1 MIPKIIPG
9 KSFGGLVGYNEKKV
23 AKGMAELIGI
33 ENIPSPNVIKETL
46 EQVASFNPLCQTSTF
61 HVSLSFPPN
70 ERTLDNATLQAIANE
85 FMQGMGYQDNPYAIY
100 RHYDTDNQH
109 IHIVST
115 RIDWHGKRVSDF
127 QERRKAGKLATEIE
141 RKYGLIEVERNKK
154 SKRETQ
160 ARRIKPGP
168 ADKAN
173 ARQHIINAIATC
185 LEMKN
190 IISIDVLGERLKEYS
205 VGIRISDKKA
215 VCYFII
221 DENGRQTT
229 PAVPASAIP
238 FKPTYRRLGN
248 VIGRN
253 RKLIMERKNE
263 LKRKFSW
270 LHNYSTVWQETF
282 DKLLSDNHLKIKYA
296 ENSGGI
302 YGVSFIDTKN
312 GVVFKGSDLDCPYAF
327 LREILSGRATI
338 KKGNEH
344 KYIEKCYW
352 TLISANNHLDENDL
366 LVKEEFRDL
375 FYEQIR
381 RSANDIFVLSYQKA
395 IDEFIVRRKAEI
407 EKTEMQKNGRTG
419 KAVKESRHTSIVDTI
434 ADSVQKTGG
443 GLLRNLMS
451 AASTPT
457 KDIVQNDDDED
468 EETKIKILLGKLIK

>member
-1 MIPKIIPG
+1 MIPKIKSG

-33 ENIPSPNVIKETL
+33 ENIPLPNVIKQTL
-46 EQVASFNPLCQTSTF
+46 EQVASFNPLCQTLTF

-85 FMQGMGYQDNPYAIY
+85 FMHGMGYQDNPYAIY

-115 RIDWHGKRVSDF
+115 RIDWHGKRISDY

-141 RKYGLIEVERNKK
+141 KKYGLVEVERNKK
-154 SKRETQ
+154 SKKETQ

-185 LEMKN
+185 LEMKD
-190 IISIDVLGERLKEYS
+190 ITSIDDFGERLKDYS
-205 VGIRISDKKA
+205 VGIRISEKKA
-215 VCYFII
+215 VCYFIV
-221 DENGRQTT
+221 DENGRQAT
-229 PAVPASAIP
+229 PAVSASAIP

-253 RKLIMERKNE
+253 KKLITLRRNE
-263 LKRKFSW
+263 LKRKFNW
-270 LHNYSTVWQETF
+270 LRNYSVVRLETF
-282 DKLLSDNHLKIKYA
+282 GKFLSENHLKIKYA

-312 GVVFKGSDLDCPYAF
+312 GVVFKGSEIDCPYAF

-338 KKGNEH
+338 KKGNEQAF
-344 KYIEKCYW
+344 IEKCYRA
-352 TLISANNHLDENDL
+352 LIAANKHLDEKDL

-375 FYEQIR
+375 FYEQTR
-381 RSANDIFVLSYQKA
+381 RSANDTFALSYQKVA
-395 IDEFIVRRKAEI
+395 DEYIDSRKAEI
-407 EKTEMQKNGRTG
+407 EKTERQKNGG
-419 KAVKESRHTSIVDTI
+419 KGIAIKESHHTSKANTI
-434 ADSVQKTGG
+434 ADSVQKAGG
-443 GLLRNLMS
+443 GLLRDLMS
-451 AASTPT
+451 AAPTPT
-457 KDIVQNDDDED
+457 KGVVQNDDDED

>member
-46 EQVASFNPLCQTSTF
+46 EQVASFNPLCLKSTF

-115 RIDWHGKRVSDF
+115 RIDWHGKRISDY

-141 RKYGLIEVERNKK
+141 RKYGLVEVERNKK
-154 SKRETQ
+154 SKKETQ

-185 LEMKN
+185 LEMKD
-190 IISIDVLGERLKEYS
+190 ITSIDDFGERLKDYS
-205 VGIRISDKKA
+205 VGIRISEKKA
-215 VCYFII
+215 VCYFIV
-221 DENGRQTT
+221 DENGRQAT
-229 PAVPASAIP
+229 PAVSASAIP

-253 RKLIMERKNE
+253 KKLITLRRNE
-263 LKRKFSW
+263 LKRNFNW
-270 LHNYSTVWQETF
+270 LRNYSAVRQETF
-282 DKLLSDNHLKIKYA
+282 GKFLSENHLKIKYA

-312 GVVFKGSDLDCPYAF
+312 GVVFKGSEIDCPYAF

-338 KKGNEH
+338 KKGNEQAF
-344 KYIEKCYW
+344 IEKCYQA
-352 TLISANNHLDENDL
+352 LIAANKHLGERDL

-375 FYEQIR
+375 FYDQIR
-381 RSANDIFVLSYQKA
+381 RSANDTFALSYQKA
-395 IDEFIVRRKAEI
+395 ADEYIESRKAVI
-407 EKTEMQKNGRTG
+407 EKTERQKNGG
-419 KAVKESRHTSIVDTI
+419 NGISINDSHHASIVDTI

-443 GLLRNLMS
+443 GLLSNLMP
-451 AASTPT
+451 AAPAPQRG
-457 KDIVQNDDDED
+457 VVRNDDDED
-468 EETKIKILLGKLIK
+468 EETRIKILLGKLIK